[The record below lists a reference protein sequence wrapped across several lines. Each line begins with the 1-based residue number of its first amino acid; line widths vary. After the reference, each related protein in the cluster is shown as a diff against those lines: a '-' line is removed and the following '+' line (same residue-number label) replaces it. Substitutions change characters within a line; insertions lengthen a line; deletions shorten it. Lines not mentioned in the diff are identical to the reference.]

1 MKYFF
6 SIVLLI
12 YVVYTLIYSIRFSI
26 KASHFSGRQKLQHM
40 LLFWLLPFIWTIVVD
55 KQVNLLPNRAN
66 PEEGH
71 LISDLIMMRVVFLW
85 TMATSTMPRM
95 RSTGTSEM
103 TDNIFRVAY
112 VVKLH
117 DRNP

>member
-55 KQVNLLPNRAN
+55 KQVKSA
-66 PEEGH
+66 PEPGKPGRRPSHLRFNHDESGVSLDDGH
-71 LISDLIMMRVVFLW
+71 IHH
-85 TMATSTMPRM
+85 ATDEIDWHV
-95 RSTGTSEM
+95 G
-103 TDNIFRVAY
+103 D
-112 VVKLH
+112 H
-117 DRNP
+117 